1 MRHRSGFAVPRVRW
15 PLPRCRALC
24 SVVLVCVPLLGCE
37 TAFIGPESAKRVN
50 AASGA
55 REQIA
60 AQPIVGATD
69 YRIGSPDVL
78 DVEVFGIT
86 ELTRTVRVSATGD
99 FTLPL
104 VGKVPAAGKTVAEL
118 QSDIAEKMQSK
129 FIEDPQVTVYV
140 KEYLSQRVTVEGAV
154 RTPGLYPLTGRTSLL
169 QVMALSG
176 GLDQYANPSGVVI
189 YRQIDGQRHAAV
201 FDIRKI
207 RSGASS
213 DPEVLGSDVV
223 VVDYSGVR
231 SMLRDI
237 ITASPLAYF
246 IKVL

>member
-1 MRHRSGFAVPRVRW
+1 MSPGTPFGRDRLSRRMCGVVVLGAC
-15 PLPRCRALC
+15 LALC
-24 SVVLVCVPLLGCE
+24 GCE
-37 TAFIGPESAKRVN
+37 TAFISQSSAQRVN
-50 AASGA
+50 AQSAE
-55 REQIA
+55 RDRIA
-60 AQPIVGATD
+60 AQPIVGPTD

-78 DVEVFGIT
+78 DVEVFGVQD
-86 ELTRTVRVSATGD
+86 LNRTVRVSASGD

-104 VGKVPAAGKTVAEL
+104 IGKVTAAGKTVAEL
-118 QSDIAEKMQSK
+118 QADIAEKMQDK
-129 FIEDPQVTVYV
+129 FIENPQVTVYV

-207 RSGASS
+207 RSGAIS
-213 DPEVLGSDVV
+213 DPEVFGSDVV

-237 ITASPLAYF
+237 ITASPIAYF

>member
-1 MRHRSGFAVPRVRW
+1 
-15 PLPRCRALC
+15 
-24 SVVLVCVPLLGCE
+24 
-37 TAFIGPESAKRVN
+37 
-50 AASGA
+50 
-55 REQIA
+55 
-60 AQPIVGATD
+60 
-69 YRIGSPDVL
+69 
-78 DVEVFGIT
+78 
-86 ELTRTVRVSATGD
+86 VRVSASGD

-104 VGKVPAAGKTVAEL
+104 IGKVTAAGKTVAEL
-118 QSDIAEKMQSK
+118 QADIAEKMQDK
-129 FIEDPQVTVYV
+129 FIENPQVTVYV

-207 RSGASS
+207 RSGAIS
-213 DPEVLGSDVV
+213 DPEVFGSDVV

-237 ITASPLAYF
+237 ITASPIAYF

>member
-1 MRHRSGFAVPRVRW
+1 MGHRLRLFILCGLCLLAACESAHIGPSTAVRFNAERDAKLAVPAT
-15 PLPRCRALC
+15 P
-24 SVVLVCVPLLGCE
+24 VV
-37 TAFIGPESAKRVN
+37 GP
-50 AASGA
+50 
-55 REQIA
+55 
-60 AQPIVGATD
+60 TD

-78 DVEVFGIT
+78 EIEVFGVT
-86 ELTRTVRVSATGD
+86 DLTRTVRVSGTGD

-104 VGKVPAAGKTVAEL
+104 IGRVAAAGKTVAEL
-118 QSDIAEKMQSK
+118 QADIATQMGDK
-129 FIEDPQVTVYV
+129 FIENPQVTVYV

-154 RTPGLYPLTGRTSLL
+154 RTPGIYPLTGRTSLL

-176 GLDQYANPSGVVI
+176 GLDQYANPAGVVV
-189 YRQIDGQRHAAV
+189 YRKINDERHAAV

-207 RSGASS
+207 RSGVIS
-213 DPEVLGSDVV
+213 DPEVFGSDLV

-237 ITASPLAYF
+237 ITASPIAYF